1 MTVIKRVLASTDH
14 YTTLGILQT
23 ADQHRIKEAYGAL
36 HRLLGESRAIHPDM
50 KDALKKVERAVEV
63 LGDPSERRA
72 YDKLLA
78 SAAANGVGGAWAP
91 HGGHQDTTSTHK
103 GHMLACGVCG
113 KAHRRVLVDR
123 DPRHARWCA
132 SCHCFHEAFIG
143 DGWAE
148 TDPQASSYIFTAAFT
163 PTEYYVC
170 MEDGIFQVT
179 EWAQCQQ
186 IVIEPNMH
194 RVPFTITTNPHQNGK
209 AKPPSTA
216 DPKANGASKAA
227 HSKKAARNGATVGK
241 KKPRSRR

>member
-1 MTVIKRVLASTDH
+1 MWLWDSPLLLDKHLQGDESENTTMTVIKRVLASTDH

-78 SAAANGVGGAWAP
+78 SAAANGVGGVWAP

-123 DPRHARWCA
+123 LLTLA
-132 SCHCFHEAFIG
+132 
-143 DGWAE
+143 
-148 TDPQASSYIFTAAFT
+148 QT
-163 PTEYYVC
+163 PTEFESCCGTGCLKFNLALILV
-170 MEDGIFQVT
+170 VT
-179 EWAQCQQ
+179 SATLPYTQHPLMSPSYHKTPPPTLTLPHYCQ
-186 IVIEPNMH
+186 
-194 RVPFTITTNPHQNGK
+194 T
-209 AKPPSTA
+209 
-216 DPKANGASKAA
+216 
-227 HSKKAARNGATVGK
+227 
-241 KKPRSRR
+241 RRLLLTLP